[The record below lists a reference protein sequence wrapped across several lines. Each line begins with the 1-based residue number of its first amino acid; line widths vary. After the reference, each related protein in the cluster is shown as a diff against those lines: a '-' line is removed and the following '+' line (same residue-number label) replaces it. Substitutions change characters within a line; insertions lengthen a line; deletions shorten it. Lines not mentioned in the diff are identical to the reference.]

1 MNKEKYYYVYILA
14 SRRYGTLYTGVTG
27 NLEARVMQHRGDT
40 GSVFTKKY
48 GVGIL
53 VYYEMFHY
61 VNDAIARE
69 KCIKRWKRE
78 WKIRLIE
85 EKNLEWDDLS
95 GGWE

>member
-1 MNKEKYYYVYILA
+1 MNKEKYYYVYILTN
-14 SRRYGTLYTGVTG
+14 RRYGTLYTGVTS
-27 NLEARVMQHRGDT
+27 NLGARVIQHKENR
-40 GSVFTKKY
+40 GSVFTTKY

-69 KCIKRWKRE
+69 KCIKRWKRA

-85 EKNLEWDDLS
+85 KMNPHWDDLS